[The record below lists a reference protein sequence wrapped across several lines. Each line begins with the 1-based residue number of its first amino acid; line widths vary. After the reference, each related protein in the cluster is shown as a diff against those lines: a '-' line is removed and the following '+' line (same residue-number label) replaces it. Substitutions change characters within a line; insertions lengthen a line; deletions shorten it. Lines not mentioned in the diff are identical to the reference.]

1 MASNPSWCRS
11 LPGWRSL
18 VDTWLRR
25 AEPQDIA
32 DLSVLLDF
40 RVVHGESALAHEL
53 REHIHATL
61 PQEPAVLY
69 QLTRNALTF
78 RPPTRLP
85 GNIYLGGAA
94 EHAGEIDLKD
104 ALMPIV
110 TFARVYAARHRIAQ
124 THTLERI
131 DALAAGRP
139 AAVGQP
145 RRDRGRLRLPRALRL
160 QAQLAATCGPAARR
174 PAASSSRASARRS
187 VTCCAAR
194 SPRSPPCRSRSATS
208 SRRSGRSRS
217 GAPRRLAD
225 AVYDMRHGL
234 SQGSVDDPSQRPAS
248 SRSWQL
254 STGPGTD

>member
-1 MASNPSWCRS
+1 
-11 LPGWRSL
+11 

-32 DLSVLLDF
+32 DLSVFLDF
-40 RVVHGESALAHEL
+40 RVVHGESTLVHDL
-53 REHIHATL
+53 REHINASL

-131 DALAAGRP
+131 DALAAADLLPSANREEIV
-139 AAVGQP
+139 AVYDSLV
-145 RRDRGRLRLPRALRL
+145 RMRL
-160 QAQLAATCGPAARR
+160 QAQLSGLRAGRPPTSTVQLARLGPTQRDLLRR
-174 PAASSSRASARRS
+174 AFAQI
-187 VTCCAAR
+187 
-194 SPRSPPCRSRSATS
+194 
-208 SRRSGRSRS
+208 
-217 GAPRRLAD
+217 AD
-225 AVYDMRHGL
+225 VQKQIGYEFPEVG
-234 SQGSVDDPSQRPAS
+234 
-248 SRSWQL
+248 
-254 STGPGTD
+254 